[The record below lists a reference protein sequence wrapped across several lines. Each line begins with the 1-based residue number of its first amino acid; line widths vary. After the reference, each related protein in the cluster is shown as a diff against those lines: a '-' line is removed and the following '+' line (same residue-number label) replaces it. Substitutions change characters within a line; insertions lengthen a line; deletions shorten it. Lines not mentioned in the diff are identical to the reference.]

1 MPLKEL
7 EREHPLLRLTEEK
20 DRLYKTLF
28 NALIASVLCLAM
40 LAAAW
45 FYMLCISSH

>member
-1 MPLKEL
+1 MPSKEL
-7 EREHPLLRLTEEK
+7 ERDYSLFRLTEEK
-20 DRLYKTLF
+20 DRLYKTLVT
-28 NALIASVLCLAM
+28 ALIASVLCLAM